1 MFSPSGAPEAYYAEF
16 GWVPASGTSAT
27 MPGPDT
33 VWKQDGS
40 GPLGVDHPAT
50 LTYDNGQGL
59 IFRRTIAVDDHY
71 LFTIK
76 DEVQNK
82 GGNPVTLFPYALVS
96 RHGAPKVLGYYIL
109 HEGLIGVMGD
119 QGEQTETYKKMDDK
133 KSESWEATD
142 AWLGFTDK
150 YFAAALLPDTDA
162 KVKARFSACR
172 RPAASRPIRPI
183 ICCRRRPSRR
193 ARPVPPMRG
202 CLPAPRKSRWSGSIS
217 SAASTAATTQRLG

>member
-1 MFSPSGAPEAYYAEF
+1 MISNP
-16 GWVPASGTSAT
+16 T
-27 MPGPDT
+27 
-33 VWKQDGS
+33 
-40 GPLGVDHPAT
+40 
-50 LTYDNGQGL
+50 
-59 IFRRTIAVDDHY
+59 FRRTIAVDDHY

-82 GGNPVTLFPYALVS
+82 GGNPVTLFPYALIS

-150 YFAAALLPDTDA
+150 YFAATLLPDTDA
-162 KVKARFSACR
+162 KVKARFFAQVTAR
-172 RPAASRPIRPI
+172 QTPRPTLFKLWVPI
-183 ICCRRRPSRR
+183 
-193 ARPVPPMRG
+193 
-202 CLPAPRKSRWSGSIS
+202 
-217 SAASTAATTQRLG
+217 AATAGVAVAVALFVFAFPRAPLGVESNHHPAVDHGRRQGGKLLFGAVAPMHPFGSEQPGEFFDPGEEARVLGCWFGHHCRLILSVKPRSCGF